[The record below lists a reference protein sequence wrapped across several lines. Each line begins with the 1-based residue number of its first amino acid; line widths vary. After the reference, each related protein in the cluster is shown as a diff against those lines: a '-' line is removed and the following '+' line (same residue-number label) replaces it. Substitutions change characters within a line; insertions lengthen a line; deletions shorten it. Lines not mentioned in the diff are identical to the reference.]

1 MSDGGAIVNDI
12 NVTDVYTNANFK
24 VKVVVSHDSV
34 EISNLSFNRKDL
46 LLALDANPGD
56 VE

>member
-12 NVTDVYTNANFK
+12 NVTDVCTNANFN
-24 VKVVVSHDSV
+24 VKIIVSDDSV
-34 EISNLSFNRKDL
+34 EIGNLSFSRQSL
-46 LLALDANPGD
+46 LLALDADPSD

>member
-12 NVTDVYTNANFK
+12 NVTNVCTNANFK
-24 VKVVVSHDSV
+24 VKIIVSHNSV
-34 EISNLSFNRKDL
+34 EIGNLSFSRKEL
-46 LLALDANPGD
+46 LLALDADPSD

>member
-34 EISNLSFNRKDL
+34 EISNLSFSREDL
-46 LLALDANPGD
+46 LLALDADPSD
-56 VE
+56 IE

>member
-1 MSDGGAIVNDI
+1 MSDGGAIVNGI
-12 NVTDVYTNANFK
+12 NVTDVCTNANFK
-24 VKVVVSHDSV
+24 VKIIVSHNSV
-34 EISNLSFNRKDL
+34 EIGNLSFNRKDL

>member
-12 NVTDVYTNANFK
+12 NVTDVCTNANFN
-24 VKVVVSHDSV
+24 VKIIVSDNSV
-34 EISNLSFNRKDL
+34 EIGNLSFSRKDL
-46 LLALDANPGD
+46 LLALDADPSD